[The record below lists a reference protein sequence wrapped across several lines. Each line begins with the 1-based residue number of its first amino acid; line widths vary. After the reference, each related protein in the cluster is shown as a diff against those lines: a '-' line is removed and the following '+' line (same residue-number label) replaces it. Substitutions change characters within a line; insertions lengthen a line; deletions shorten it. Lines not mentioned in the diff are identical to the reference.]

1 MPQRIAELER
11 VTKETRVRIRVNL
24 DGSGTHK
31 VQTGLGFLDHMLQQL
46 AFHGL
51 LDLEVQCDGDLH
63 IDGHHTTEDIALALG
78 GAVLEALGDKQ
89 GIQRYGHVYIPM
101 DEALLRCVIDLSG
114 RPDFV
119 MRGGFTQPMIGQ
131 LDTQLIP
138 HFFKSFALASRSTLH
153 LSILDG
159 ENDHHKC
166 EGLFKAL
173 ARALRSAVEP
183 DPRRGEVT
191 STKGVL

>member
-1 MPQRIAELER
+1 MTDRIAELER
-11 VTKETRVRIRVNL
+11 VTKETRIQVKVNL
-24 DGSGTHK
+24 DG
-31 VQTGLGFLDHMLQQL
+31 TGQQDIHTGIGFLDHMLQQL

-51 LDLEVQCDGDLH
+51 LDLVVQCEGDLH

-78 GAVLEALGDKQ
+78 QAVLEALGTKQ
-89 GIQRYGHVYIPM
+89 GIQRYGHAYVPM
-101 DEALLRCVIDLSG
+101 DEALLRCVLDLSG

-119 MRGGFTQPMIGQ
+119 MQGQFTQPMIGE

-138 HFFKSFALASRSTLH
+138 HFFKSFAIASKTTLH
-153 LSILDG
+153 LAILYG

-166 EGLFKAL
+166 EGLFKAF
-173 ARALRSAVEP
+173 ARALRQAVEA